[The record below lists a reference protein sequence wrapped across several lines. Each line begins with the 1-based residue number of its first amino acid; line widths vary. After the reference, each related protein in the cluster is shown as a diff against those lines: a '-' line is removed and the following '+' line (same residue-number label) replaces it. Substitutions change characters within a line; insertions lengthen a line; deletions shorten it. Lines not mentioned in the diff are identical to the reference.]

1 MRVRFVSFAVL
12 IAGMLGAASGHA
24 QTPAAQPA
32 TQPTPQT
39 AAKPTVPANL
49 QKPRSQLQAEFAVAA
64 GDTVLFPYQGKELS
78 KRATKI
84 VESQADWLK
93 QHADL
98 KITLEAYC
106 DDDLQPAQS
115 RALCQGRAETVK
127 GDLVRLGVTAAR
139 ISIVTFIDPPPR
151 KGGGATASGRKTE
164 DKDRRG
170 NRRVMTRID
179 S

>member
-1 MRVRFVSFAVL
+1 MSLRLLPAMIL
-12 IAGMLGAASGHA
+12 AAGVLGAAASHA
-24 QTPAAQPA
+24 QTPPA
-32 TQPTPQT
+32 SATPQT
-39 AAKPTVPANL
+39 AAKPAVTVPANL

-78 KRATKI
+78 KRSTKI
-84 VESQADWLK
+84 VESQAEWLK

-98 KITLEAYC
+98 RISLEAYC
-106 DDDLQPAQS
+106 DDDLAPAQT
-115 RALCQGRAETVK
+115 RALCQARAETVK
-127 GDLVRLGVTAAR
+127 ADLVRLGVAAER

-151 KGGGATASGRKTE
+151 KGGGATAGGRKTE
-164 DKDRRG
+164 DKERRS

>member
-1 MRVRFVSFAVL
+1 MSLRIVSAML
-12 IAGMLGAASGHA
+12 LAGVVGIGSAHA
-24 QTPAAQPA
+24 ETPAK
-32 TQPTPQT
+32 PTPQT

-84 VESQADWLK
+84 VENQADWLK

-98 KITLEAYC
+98 KISLEAYC
-106 DDDLQPAQS
+106 DDDLPPDQT
-115 RALCQGRAETVK
+115 RALCQARAQTVK
-127 GDLVRLGVTAAR
+127 ADLVRLGVSADR
-139 ISIVTFIDPPPR
+139 ISILTFIDPPPR
-151 KGGGATASGRKTE
+151 KGGGATAGGRKAE